1 MSAKDGTIKYH
12 YSPNQFSHNFQI
24 YGLERRMFP
33 QALKTAGNERQASPS
48 LPLSPPPKKKIK
60 TKEASSYSPTL
71 HVTHTSL
78 QSSTTET
85 HF

>member
-48 LPLSPPPKKKIK
+48 LPLSPPPLP
-60 TKEASSYSPTL
+60 TPNASE
-71 HVTHTSL
+71 VGFCGAAL
-78 QSSTTET
+78 QTCMCYV
-85 HF
+85 